1 MHSCPWPRSSPR
13 AQKQARKVRVEG
25 RGHGGDGWAKSLCAC
40 PVGAGLGGGEGG
52 SCVFTTP
59 PPPPGVPS
67 CGDKTGQHSRA
78 PFPRNLQPWSQ
89 RRAVVLGGPHA
100 SVTPVKSPPVQPRAW
115 LSGALLVRS
124 PVTSRHPKS
133 DRFHRREAE
142 RTRRPGCTE
151 KAAAE
156 AAVENQGLK
165 PGMPDPCRRPS
176 QLLALSRAPFF
187 TGLFSQSPSHHWQ
200 HQQVPCALVK
210 GSRTLLIL
218 QMLR

>member
-1 MHSCPWPRSSPR
+1 MSSPLL
-13 AQKQARKVRVEG
+13 
-25 RGHGGDGWAKSLCAC
+25 HLL
-40 PVGAGLGGGEGG
+40 PV
-52 SCVFTTP
+52 
-59 PPPPGVPS
+59 VPS

-89 RRAVVLGGPHA
+89 HRAVVLGRPHA
-100 SVTPVKSPPVQPRAW
+100 SVTPIKSPPVQPRAW
-115 LSGALLVRS
+115 LSGVLLLRS
-124 PVTSRHPKS
+124 LVTSSHPKS

-156 AAVENQGLK
+156 AAVETQGLN

-187 TGLFSQSPSHHWQ
+187 TELFSQSTSHHWQ
-200 HQQVPCALVK
+200 HHQATSSLCFSERKQNPFNPSDA
-210 GSRTLLIL
+210 
-218 QMLR
+218 